1 MASGCGQS
9 ENARPSAEERDAS
22 VVSAST
28 QSQGMPLVVVPTD
41 SPRFKQLRIEPVREQ
56 TFPTDEVV
64 APAKVIINPNRFARV
79 LPHGQ
84 GLGRFVMV
92 KYGDAVCH
100 RV

>member
-41 SPRFKQLRIEPVREQ
+41 SPRFQQLRIEPVREQ

-64 APAKVIINPNRFARV
+64 APAKVMINQNSISRVIQPDQGRV
-79 LPHGQ
+79 LDVSVK
-84 GLGRFVMV
+84 LGVT
-92 KYGDAVCH
+92 GA
-100 RV
+100 